1 MKVVISKQQMPL
13 GLAPQASLVTTSMPL
28 QEKLLLNDE
37 KNWQMESGAAI
48 QQNVEPFTNESLG
61 TPHLPFPM

>member
-28 QEKLLLNDE
+28 QEKLLNDE
-37 KNWQMESGAAI
+37 KTWHMESGAAI
-48 QQNVEPFTNESLG
+48 QQ
-61 TPHLPFPM
+61 M